1 MRLSEYAKQNDLTYH
16 KAWRKFSRGEIKG
29 SKNEDGSIVI
39 TGQLPGGN
47 QSLVTYDAEMVM
59 PQMITA
65 STDTRRNRAS
75 TIERTDKYA
84 NIQTGLLP
92 CGRIGIGGARGGN
105 QTISTQEAVVLCQFA
120 YHNISVFKSTV
131 DLLTEFSA
139 SNIFLRGGTAK
150 SRKFFTEYFKKINSW
165 GLQDRFFREF
175 WRSGNVVIY
184 RFDGR
189 LSKKD
194 INSITQVMGAEETT
208 PSEVSLPLRYVIVN
222 PADVRLDGSSMFSP
236 VGRYCKVL
244 NSYEIQCLR
253 DPQTEEAKLV
263 YESLPQTVKQQIGK
277 GKSGYGAMEVLIPLE
292 AKYLSVVFNK
302 KQDYE
307 DFSTPTFFPVLSDI
321 NMKEELKKID
331 AAIAR
336 TMQQAVL
343 LINVGFESKDGKYQ
357 VNTKAITEMQELF
370 KNESV
375 GRVLVSDF
383 ATKVSFII
391 PQIADLLNK
400 DKYEVLENDIKVGL
414 GNVLMA
420 GSDQKFA
427 NQSISVQ
434 VFMERLKHAR
444 QAFIQDF
451 LITEMKRVAKSLN
464 FKSCPEPFFE
474 EMDLKDEIQMARIY
488 TQMAQIGL
496 LTADEAI
503 RAIDSGQ
510 LPTPEES
517 AESQAVYKKAR
528 DGGLYEPLIGGQKDD
543 GTGMN
548 GRPPGSKAPQSTKKI
563 SPIGQRKA
571 NFSAK
576 KVLELTNKALELKG
590 AVSSLL
596 LKKYK
601 VKKLSVEQDQ
611 VAAALTDLVISNEAP
626 ESWDFSIEKY
636 LKEPVDQNQERVN
649 KVIELAAELGI
660 TSHQAAIL
668 LPSAIE

>member
-1 MRLSEYAKQNDLTYH
+1 MKLSEYAAGAGITYH
-16 KAWRKFSRGEIKG
+16 NAWRKFNRGEIKG
-29 SKNEDGSIVI
+29 SKDEDGNIVI
-39 TGQLPGGN
+39 TGQTPEQYNL
-47 QSLVTYDAEMVM
+47 SLATTSNEMVL
-59 PQMITA
+59 PSMIATG
-65 STDTRRNRAS
+65 STDIRRNRAA

-92 CGRIGIGGARGGN
+92 YNRTGLGSRTDN
-105 QTISTQEAVVLCQFA
+105 QTISVQDAVVLCQFA
-120 YHNISVFKSTV
+120 YHNVSVFKSTV

-139 SNIFLRGGTAK
+139 SNVFLRGGTAK
-150 SRKFFTEYFKKINSW
+150 SRKFFTEYFKKINLW
-165 GLQDRFFREF
+165 GLQDRFFREL
-175 WRSGNVVIY
+175 WRSGNVFLY
-184 RFDGR
+184 RFDGK
-189 LSKKD
+189 LTKKD
-194 INSITQVMGAEETT
+194 INTITQVMGAEETT
-208 PSEVSLPLRYVIVN
+208 PSEVALPLRYVVVN
-222 PADVRLDGSSMFSP
+222 PAEVRLDGNSMF
-236 VGRYCKVL
+236 VFGRYCKVL
-244 NSYEIQCLR
+244 NSYEIQCLKN
-253 DPQTEEAKLV
+253 PQTEEAKLV
-263 YESLPQTVKQQIGK
+263 YESLPSEVKKQIGTGK
-277 GKSGYGAMEVLIPLE
+277 GYSAIEVLMPLE
-292 AKYLSVVFNK
+292 PKYLSVIFNK

-307 DFSTPTFFPVLSDI
+307 AFSTPTFFPVLSDI

-343 LINVGFESKDGKYQ
+343 LINMGFESKDGKYQ

-383 ATKVSFII
+383 TTKASFII
-391 PQIADLLNK
+391 PNIADILNK

-451 LITEMKRVAKSLN
+451 LVIEMKRVAKSLN

-474 EMDLKDEIQMARIY
+474 EIDLKDEIQMARIY
-488 TQMAQIGL
+488 TQMAQLGL
-496 LTADEAI
+496 LTADETI

-517 AESQAVYKKAR
+517 LESQTSYKKSR
-528 DGGLYEPLIGGQKDD
+528 KDGLYEPLIGGNKDE

-548 GRPPGSKAPQSTKKI
+548 GRPPGSKTPQSTKNV
-563 SPIGQRKA
+563 SPIGQSKA
-571 NFSAK
+571 GFSAK
-576 KVLELTNKALELKG
+576 KVIELTSKTLQLKST
-590 AVSSLL
+590 VDSLL

-601 VKKLSVEQDQ
+601 IKKLTKDQEQ
-611 VAAALTDLVISNEAP
+611 VSAALTDLIISNETP
-626 ESWDFSIEKY
+626 ESWDTSIEKY
-636 LKEPVDQNQERVN
+636 IKDPTDKNKERVN
-649 KVIELAAELGI
+649 KIIELAANYGV

-668 LPSAIE
+668 LPSIIE